1 MSYFSKKIK
10 AIYDY
15 AISEVA
21 KGQDEWRKV
30 LYLAGQLYRF
40 EFDNILMIYAQRP
53 DATLVADYDTWKK
66 VDRYV
71 KRGSKGIAVFPSQ
84 ALEPYV
90 YHVFDISDTGGR
102 GQNLTWYF
110 TDENIKDYADYLV
123 SEGQIEPYDSESVE
137 NLKYALKDFTRGE
150 IRAII
155 KEEFEERISE
165 LIQITGSRKNGLS
178 YETQEL
184 EVYRFLEKSIMY
196 AVGTRC
202 GFDLSSEEQ
211 DFSRIVDYAD
221 EEVVY
226 RLGSL
231 VCDVSCNVLRVFREN
246 FKTIGKERRIAHGYN
261 GNDVSRSGRTSV
273 SGFGDGRTA
282 GEDDGEHRQVRTSG
296 NELSAGEH
304 ERPISDTGKIRNVR
318 GQDASGGRG
327 SQRASGETDGALSE
341 GKQTGESELHDGDVG
356 AKGTGETPS
365 RGSGAG
371 AGSEQVPL
379 EGKKQEKLNK
389 EIDIEE
395 VSQTDEPT
403 SFFDAEKVEYTY
415 LEPKKEIHIPHEY
428 VEEALMRITQGMK
441 NDICDLFMNVMSPSD
456 RARAIKKK
464 FGLGG
469 SSWPMKGYG
478 LHCYDTYSGHGFR
491 LQWIDEQG
499 DKEGSLSWKSVEQ
512 ELGVMVM
519 LGQIQPRLTE
529 EEIEEILEADRERA
543 DERYEEELKRH
554 EEAVER
560 VDEEDIEVVDKEPR
574 GLNFK
579 YNLWELPKGGAKT
592 RYKWNMEAIRLL
604 KQIENE
610 GRLATAEE
618 QLTLSYYVGWGGI
631 ASAFDERN
639 QQWSKE
645 YEELKELLTEEEY
658 RAARA
663 TVNNAFYTSPEI
675 ASCMYQALLNLGFRG
690 GNILEPSMGV
700 GNFFGSIPKV
710 LEQSQL
716 YGVEIDSLTG
726 RIARQLYQN
735 ADIQIQGFEKTSFP
749 ENFFDV
755 AVGNVPFGDYKVY
768 DEKYH
773 KYNFLIHD
781 YFLAKVID
789 QLRPGGIA
797 AFITSTGTLDK
808 SNPTVRKY
816 LAQRAELVAAIRLP
830 NTAFKE
836 NAGTSVSSDILFF
849 QKREKMLDI
858 EPDWVHLN
866 YTENGVAVNSYFV
879 EHPEMMLGKM
889 EYSGN
894 MFGKNSKY
902 AICVNLDEDF
912 NLYDALSKAV
922 QNISGQMQEFERLA
936 ETEDKNRDVIPAE
949 ADVRNFSFTF
959 AYGKLYYRE
968 NSQMYRREVP
978 ATTEARIRGL
988 NEIRE
993 ITRHLIGIQTEGCT
1007 EEALLEAQQ
1016 QLNDVYDRYVKKYG
1030 YLNSRGNSMA
1040 FRDDCDYPLLCS
1052 LEEIDEEG
1060 HVKKADMFTKQTIK
1074 PKHHVERVETA
1085 MEALW
1090 LSMNEFGEVNIPFML
1105 SVYEAD
1111 IQKYYEEVAQ
1121 TIGKPVEEIRF
1132 DDAMK
1137 IDLQRAALLEE
1148 LEGIIYLNPL
1158 RYRENDENAGWETA
1172 NEYLSGNVREKL
1184 RIAKEKA
1191 EELPRLFQKNVEA
1204 LEQVQPKDLD
1214 ASDIEVKLG
1223 TTWIDVS
1230 DYQQFIYE
1238 FLETPASYRVK
1249 PNGDDKGCIQLHYNV
1264 FSREWFI
1271 ENKSQHKGSVIATK
1285 THGTSRVDAYT
1296 LIESTLNLRS
1306 VIVRDLVVEDGK
1318 ERYVLNKNETM
1329 LARAKQ
1335 DEIKEAF
1342 KNWIFTDPERR
1353 RKYVKYYNETFNNIR
1368 LREYD
1373 GSFLRF
1379 EGMNPEIVL
1388 RPHQKNAI
1396 ARILLGGNTLLAH
1409 CVGAGKSF
1417 EMIAATMELK
1427 RLGLANKTILTVPKP
1442 LIGQMAS
1449 EFMRLYPSANILV
1462 ATEFDFEKSRR
1473 KRFVAR
1479 AATGDYDAIIMS
1491 HSQFEKISISH
1502 ERKRGLLS
1510 EQINELI
1517 DAIAQMEADDG
1528 PRWSIKQM
1536 EAQRKRLE
1544 EQLEALTDI
1553 KQDELMT
1560 FEELGVD
1567 CIMVD
1572 EAHNFKNLSIFSKM
1586 SNVPG
1591 ISSEGSKKAMDM
1603 YLKCQ
1608 YLSEI
1613 NDGRGIVFA
1622 TGTPISN
1629 TMCEMYVMQKY
1640 LQESTLKQMGMDYF
1654 DAWAVTFG
1662 EVTTAL
1668 ELNVEGSGF
1677 RYKSRFNKFVNL
1689 PELLNAYWEVADV
1702 VLADM
1707 LDMPIPK
1714 MRGGKP
1720 IIVASEP
1727 DWYTK
1732 MVMDDFV
1739 VRAERIRNGHVDARV
1754 DNFLKITHEGR
1765 LLGTDARLLDV
1776 NAPNNPDGKLNKVVE
1791 NVIYEY
1797 EKAKA
1802 DGKIGCQLIF
1812 SDIGTPGN
1820 KDFDVYT
1827 YIKEQLILRG
1837 IPAEEIAFIHD
1848 AKTDAQRE
1856 TLFKDMRKGKKRVLI
1871 GSTDKCGTGVNVQTH
1886 LVALHHV
1893 DCPWKPSSIEQREGR
1908 GLRQGNENDEVAVYR
1923 YVSKGTF
1930 DAYLWSIVENKQRF
1944 IKQVSTN
1951 KIVSRSCE
1959 DIDEVGLSYAEIKAV
1974 STGNPLIKEKMEIDN
1989 EVHKLRILKA
1999 AYENQRYA
2007 LQDNF
2012 MFKYPSLIA
2021 NARERLKLIQQDVK
2035 KRDEALK
2042 ESSEF
2047 AIQIGST
2054 LYTERSE
2061 AGMQFLEL
2069 ASQVHGGMSSSIGVY
2084 RGFEVL
2090 VEKDNR
2096 GRNIVLQGK
2105 TQYRT
2110 ELSASPVGNM
2120 VRLENLFNEISKE
2133 EKRITEKLAQYEHEM
2148 AASKEEYEK
2157 PFQFEEELKEK
2168 LARQSELNAE
2178 LELDHTKD
2186 EVLENGCDDIPSQM
2200 AEELVYGV
2208 DAMSVREYEMEKLN
2222 NFPEHTAPT
2231 RAGRAR

>member
-15 AISEVA
+15 AISEVI

-30 LYLAGQLYRF
+30 LYLVGQLYRF

-84 ALEPYV
+84 ALDPYV

-123 SEGQIEPYDSESVE
+123 SEGQIEPYNSESVE

-184 EVYRFLEKSIMY
+184 EVYRFLEKSIVY

-211 DFSRIVDYAD
+211 DFSRIVHYAD

-261 GNDVSRSGRTSV
+261 GNDVSRNRRTSV
-273 SGFGDGRTA
+273 SGFGDGSITR
-282 GEDDGEHRQVRTSG
+282 ENDGEHRQVRTAG
-296 NELSAGEH
+296 NELSEGQH
-304 ERPISDTGKIRNVR
+304 DRPISDTGTIRHV
-318 GQDASGGRG
+318 GGKDEGSGRG
-327 SQRASGETDGALSE
+327 SQRASGATDGALSE
-341 GKQTGESELHDGDVG
+341 GKQTRESKLHNGDVVTQ
-356 AKGTGETPS
+356 GTGETPS
-365 RGSGAG
+365 RGSGSG
-371 AGSEQVPL
+371 AGGESLSL
-379 EGKKQEKLNK
+379 EENKKQTEILQKADNPISLESVTSVASRKLNRDVK
-389 EIDIEE
+389 HEE
-395 VSQTDEPT
+395 VSQSDEPT
-403 SFFDAEKVEYTY
+403 SFFDV
-415 LEPKKEIHIPHEY
+415 KKEVIIPHEY
-428 VEEALMRITQGMK
+428 VEEALLRQVKGMRD
-441 NDICDLFMNVMSPSD
+441 DIVELYQNVMCPRE
-456 RARAIKKK
+456 RATKIKKM
-464 FGLGG
+464 FGLSGH
-469 SSWPMKGYG
+469 SWPVKGQG
-478 LHCYDTYSGHGFR
+478 LHSYDTYHRQGFCIN
-491 LQWIDEQG
+491 WIDEQG
-499 DKEGSLSWKSVEQ
+499 DKEGYLSWKSVEQ
-512 ELGVMVM
+512 ELGLMVM
-519 LGQIQPRLTE
+519 LGQIQPSLTE
-529 EEIEEILEADRERA
+529 
-543 DERYEEELKRH
+543 DE
-554 EEAVER
+554 VE
-560 VDEEDIEVVDKEPR
+560 DTEVVGTKPQ
-574 GLNFK
+574 GINFK

-592 RYKWNMEAIRLL
+592 RYKWNVEAIRLL
-604 KQIENE
+604 KLIESE
-610 GRLATAEE
+610 ERLATPEE
-618 QLTLSYYVGWGGI
+618 QVILSYYVGWGGI

-639 QQWSKE
+639 QQWNKE

-658 RAARA
+658 CAARA
-663 TVNNAFYTSPEI
+663 SVNNAFYTSPEI

-710 LEQSQL
+710 LDDSQL

-735 ADIQIQGFEKTSFP
+735 ANIQIQGFEKTSFP

-858 EPDWVHLN
+858 EPDWVHLD

-993 ITRHLIGIQTEGCT
+993 ITRHLIEIQTEGCT

-1111 IQKYYEEVAQ
+1111 IQKYYEEVAR

-1132 DDAMK
+1132 DDEMK
-1137 IDLQRAALLEE
+1137 IDLQRATLLEE

-1238 FLETPASYRVK
+1238 FLETPRSYQVK
-1249 PNGDDKGCIQLHYNV
+1249 PNGDNKGCIQLHYNV

-1654 DAWAVTFG
+1654 DAWAATFG

-1702 VLADM
+1702 VLTDM

-1923 YVSKGTF
+1923 YVTKGTF

-1999 AYENQRYA
+1999 AYENQRYV

-2012 MFKYPSLIA
+2012 MIRYPSMIA
-2021 NARERLKLIQQDVK
+2021 EVRERLKLIRQDAK
-2035 KRDEALK
+2035 SREAALK

-2047 AIQIGST
+2047 AIEIGSA

-2061 AGMQFLEL
+2061 AGTKFLEW
-2069 ASQVHGGMSSSIGVY
+2069 ASQVHGGMTSFVGFY
-2084 RGFEVL
+2084 RGFEVF
-2090 VEKDNR
+2090 VEKNNK
-2096 GRNIVLQGK
+2096 GRFIVLQGK
-2105 TQYRT
+2105 TKYHT

-2120 VRLENLFNEISKE
+2120 VRLENLFNEIPKE
-2133 EKRITEKLAQYEHEM
+2133 EQFWAGKLEQYEHEM

-2168 LARQSELNAE
+2168 LARQSELNAQ
-2178 LELDHTKD
+2178 LELDNTKN
-2186 EVLENGCDDIPSQM
+2186 EVLESERDDIPSQV
-2200 AEELVYGV
+2200 EEEVVYGV
-2208 DAMSVREYEMEKLN
+2208 DTMSVRDDEVEKPKEL
-2222 NFPEHTAPT
+2222 PEHTAPT